1 MRQLAAAFSFEGIE
15 IAAASS
21 DPYAQVLQISSALQG
36 RDSKA
41 QGASPGNMNE
51 QYIEPC
57 KGGIDAFCF
66 ALSGLYVLPSPT
78 QGFGCFAAF
87 TLGCDIPRFQ
97 RLQLF
102 LAHNV
107 LSPTSICS

>member
-1 MRQLAAAFSFEGIE
+1 MEVGLK
-15 IAAASS
+15 
-21 DPYAQVLQISSALQG
+21 AL
-36 RDSKA
+36 KA
-41 QGASPGNMNE
+41 RNSTTQGASPGHMNE
-51 QYIEPC
+51 KEIEPC
-57 KGGIDAFCF
+57 KGGIDAFF
-66 ALSGLYVLPSPT
+66 VSPLQGLVENSFLT